1 MERNADQVT
10 AAIADARS
18 AADAAGFG
26 DRDARGDD
34 LDVDPADRPK
44 VSYAFDLDGLTNA
57 PDVADIE
64 IALEAVPGVRARIV
78 YPKATA
84 WITAP
89 DTVDPDELVGII
101 AGFGVTAVLTDLS
114 LRRRILRA
122 MPGEG
127 LAQRTD
133 RRERRSRRGMSWK
146 VRRHLEEEARQLEK
160 ARNAGFLNE
169 DPERIREP
177 EHATPDDVLFTA
189 RELLT
194 PTRLVVAL
202 LLSIPVLI
210 LAYVPDQQ
218 FDGWQWASL
227 ALAAPVVT
235 WCAWPF
241 HRALVGGLRRGL
253 TALDGASSVAII
265 ASVIWSLVMLLLTP
279 AGDLDWRSYPEWFAF
294 HHSRITDGELFL
306 DVACGMT
313 VLLLAGRLLTMRT
326 RVSLLDEVEARRP
339 GPHHPVLVVPKGRGP
354 GTGTGTGAG
363 SAPTDERIP
372 LQEVNVG
379 DDVVITAGEI
389 IPVDG
394 MVVGGSCTVER
405 SMIATSED
413 EHEAV
418 KVNSYVY
425 AGTRNLDGRIKVR
438 VVYTGH
444 RTRLAAI
451 QQWVA
456 GANRKQNQSTLLS
469 TRTASLLIP
478 AALGV
483 AAIDFAL
490 WVLIAG
496 NFNAAFATA
505 LAVLASVAPVAIAL
519 SPALA
524 IRHGVEAAAR
534 NGVLFRDG
542 ATIRRTETV
551 DAVVFNRV
559 GTLAETDMAVET
571 ITADRGE
578 NPELVLRVAGALAL
592 ESDHPVSRAL
602 VRAAREARDA
612 GAGGEEIPHW
622 IDVTHAEMDAE
633 GGFSGLVDLP
643 MKDTDGS
650 THLTQV
656 EARLWRP
663 QNMSELHGRLAAAAV
678 AGGTPLVVRWKG
690 RDRGVIT
697 LHDTVKDDAQDAVT
711 ELGDLGVDTIM
722 LSRDTYPVARRFAD
736 RIGIDQVL
744 AGIAPAK
751 KPQSVRALH
760 TRGSTVAMV
769 GDVSVTDTLR
779 VADVG
784 ILMGT
789 DDQVDRAAQSGHED
803 VDVIVLRPD
812 VSAVPQLIWH
822 ARRVCR
828 IIDHNIIFA
837 WTYNGLALVAS
848 VAGILHPMA
857 ATVLMLG
864 SSLLIEARSNSAR
877 NFPR

>member
-10 AAIADARS
+10 AAIAEARS

-34 LDVDPADRPK
+34 PDIDPADRPK
-44 VSYAFDLDGLTNA
+44 VSYGFELEGLTNA
-57 PDVADIE
+57 PDVADME

-89 DTVDPDELVGII
+89 DTVDPDVLVEII
-101 AGFGVTAVLTDLS
+101 AGFGITAVLTDLS
-114 LRRRILRA
+114 LRRRVLRA

-133 RRERRSRRGMSWK
+133 RRDRRERSPRRGPSWK
-146 VRRHLEEEARQLEK
+146 IRRHIEEEARLLER
-160 ARNAGFLNE
+160 ARRAGFLDSE
-169 DPERIREP
+169 LDRLREP
-177 EHATPDDVLFTA
+177 ENAHPDDVLFTA

-194 PTRLVVAL
+194 PTRLVIAL

-210 LAYVPDQQ
+210 MAYFPDWQ

-227 ALAAPVVT
+227 ALATPVVT

-265 ASVIWSLVMLLLTP
+265 AAVVWSLVMLLLTS
-279 AGDLDWRSYPEWFAF
+279 AGDLDWRSHPEWFAF
-294 HHSRITDGELFL
+294 RHSRITDGELFL

-326 RVSLLDEVEARRP
+326 RGSLLDEVDARRP

-354 GTGTGTGAG
+354 G
-363 SAPTDERIP
+363 SAPADERIP

-379 DDVVITAGEI
+379 DDVVVTAGEI

-394 MVVGGSCTVER
+394 VVVGGACTVER
-405 SMIATSED
+405 SMIATSEVD
-413 EHEAV
+413 REPV

-451 QQWVA
+451 HQWVSD
-456 GANRKQNQSTLLS
+456 ANRKQNQSTLLS

-483 AAIDFAL
+483 AALDFAL

-524 IRHGVEAAAR
+524 IRHGVESAAR

-551 DAVVFNRV
+551 DTVVFNRV
-559 GTLAETDMAVET
+559 GTLAETDMTVET
-571 ITADRGE
+571 VTADRGE
-578 NPELVLRVAGALAL
+578 NPELILRVAGALAL

-622 IDVTHAEMDAE
+622 IDVTHAEVDSE
-633 GGFSGLVDLP
+633 GGFTGLIDLP
-643 MKDTDGS
+643 LAEADGS
-650 THLTQV
+650 VHLTQV

-678 AGGTPLVVRWKG
+678 SGGTPLVVRWKG

-697 LHDTVKDDAQDAVT
+697 LHDTVKDDAQDAIT
-711 ELGDLGVDTIM
+711 ELDDLGVDTVM

-760 TRGSTVAMV
+760 TRGATVAMV

-789 DDQVDRAAQSGHED
+789 DDQVDRVAQSGHAD

-822 ARRVCR
+822 SRRVCR

-837 WTYNGLALVAS
+837 WTYNGLALAAS